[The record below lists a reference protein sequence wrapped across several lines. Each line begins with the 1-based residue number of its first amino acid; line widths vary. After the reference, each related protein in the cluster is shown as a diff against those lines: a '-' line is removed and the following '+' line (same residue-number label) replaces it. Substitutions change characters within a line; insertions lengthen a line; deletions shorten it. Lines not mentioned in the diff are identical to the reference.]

1 MVKVNLFTDSI
12 IIESVIDQDLDEA
25 IIKVLNNEEKNNK
38 NVLKSNKGG
47 FQTEN
52 INDKKICQTLLN
64 EAGKAISKNYNVNAN
79 YSLHNLWI
87 NKNLKNNYNT
97 LHTHPGSQFSGSY
110 YVDVKK
116 NGGDLVFFRNDISN
130 SMLDVDG
137 IILSSDFTQRY
148 YIKPLKNQLILFS
161 SNLQHMVTAHSDE
174 GARIS
179 VSFNITLSPNNG

>member
-1 MVKVNLFTDSI
+1 M
-12 IIESVIDQDLDEA
+12 
-25 IIKVLNNEEKNNK
+25 
-38 NVLKSNKGG
+38 
-47 FQTEN
+47 
-52 INDKKICQTLLN
+52 
-64 EAGKAISKNYNVNAN
+64 NAN

-161 SNLQHMVTAHSDE
+161 SNLQHMVTAQIGS
-174 GARIS
+174 
-179 VSFNITLSPNNG
+179 